1 MAASEEALESC
12 QECGASIYPEH
23 LAKHT
28 ADKYHGK
35 LLCPHCLHEKRDADG
50 ASPAELRPESL
61 SMTSEPDHATIALAA
76 DDGTTD
82 NPVRSEAGKSSS
94 IKSFS
99 GGIATGTKAKEVR
112 FRRPVQQG
120 VSYAIRCRS
129 FHAKLNEASIAYLD
143 RMINEWADA
152 HDEIEI
158 KFATSTIGMFEG
170 KHADPNLIVTVF
182 Y

>member
-23 LAKHT
+23 LAKH
-28 ADKYHGK
+28 AAEKYHGK
-35 LLCPHCLHEKRDADG
+35 LLCPHCLHERRAAES
-50 ASPAELRPESL
+50 ASPADLRPESGDI
-61 SMTSEPDHATIALAA
+61 TSEPANATIALAR
-76 DDGTTD
+76 DDETPD
-82 NPVRSEAGKSSS
+82 NPTPVEVSKSRS
-94 IKSFS
+94 IKAFS
-99 GGIATGTKAKEVR
+99 GGITAGQAVDEVK
-112 FRRPVQQG
+112 FRRPVQQN
-120 VSYAIRCRS
+120 VPYATRCRT
-129 FHAKLNEASIAYLD
+129 FHAKLNEASISYLD
-143 RMINEWADA
+143 RTINEWADA